1 MAVAASAM
9 VVEGCVVILADQ
21 EPVMELWM
29 ELVVL
34 AVADSDLLPAPLPVV
49 AATPA
54 AVGPA
59 AVVEHAEL
67 AAADVDAVA
76 AVDPAGLV
84 GLVGLAGLAE
94 LELAAVPVVVLELA
108 DVVVSFGLVYVLFE
122 QLVVVP
128 VENAVDAG
136 AEGHHVRQDCR
147 PVSPHIVGPS

>member
-59 AVVEHAEL
+59 AVVEPAEL
-67 AAADVDAVA
+67 AAAAAAAVA
-76 AVDPAGLV
+76 AVEPAGLV